1 MKICAT
7 DLPQLFEKYKG
18 TSFVGIKTKTIPKL
32 LKKGRVSGKPL
43 VEVIGTDSVVKE
55 SAFSAGIG
63 YDYATSVKNKLLKE
77 GKSEEAY
84 EAGETWHV
92 PYNGSKV
99 IRQHKGTGELYFYVS
114 LNTKNPSKA
123 KYLSLDGKEISKD
136 VLEEFLPVE
145 KAPTNQGVEEGNEV
159 LVRTLKLGS
168 VASLSACGEVFEVVS
183 DKEIE

>member
-1 MKICAT
+1 MITIKAVQ
-7 DLPQLFEKYKG
+7 LPELFEKFKG
-18 TSFVGIKTKTIPKL
+18 TSFVGLKTKTTPKL
-32 LKKGRVSGKPL
+32 LKKGRVSGKTL
-43 VEVIGTDSVVKE
+43 LEAVGTDEVVKE

-77 GKSEEAY
+77 GKSEDEY
-84 EAGETWHV
+84 EAGETWHI

-99 IRQHKGTGELYFYVS
+99 IRQHRKTGELYFYVS
-114 LNTKNPSKA
+114 LNTNNPSKA
-123 KYLSLDGKEISKD
+123 EYFDVKNGTVIPKE

-168 VASLSACGEVFEVVS
+168 VASLSACNEVYNVEGE
-183 DKEIE
+183 